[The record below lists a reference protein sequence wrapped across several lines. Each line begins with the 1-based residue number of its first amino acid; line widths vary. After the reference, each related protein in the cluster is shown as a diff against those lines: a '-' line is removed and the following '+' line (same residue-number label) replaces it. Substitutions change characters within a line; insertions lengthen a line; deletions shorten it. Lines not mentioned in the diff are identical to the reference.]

1 MQCAGIAKTQAYRVG
16 RPGQARASR
25 SGASNNQARSL
36 TWGCC
41 QRSRK
46 SVSWGGMRLAAA
58 LRCRSDSPRRRPY
71 TLRIHTQQA
80 GANDDPCIDAFRRRR
95 GRHLDDLL
103 PGPGRRFSGGGG
115 SKIDTEGSVLG
126 QLILQRLENGGI
138 DVENRLQLGT
148 TSIVREAL
156 TAGEI
161 DLYPEYT
168 GNGAF
173 FFDMADS
180 PVWKD
185 AEQAYQTV
193 KAEDRERNGLVW
205 LTPAEAN
212 NTWAIS
218 VRGEVAREHDLASL
232 EDLANYLDEGGDV
245 KLAASAEFVES
256 PQALP
261 AFQKAYGFDLSDDQ
275 LLVLS
280 GGNTAATMRAAAQQ
294 TSGVNAAMTYGTDG
308 GLKALDLV
316 VMDDT
321 LGVQP
326 VYQPTPVVRESV
338 LQAHPEIETLLAPVF
353 EALDRDTLQRL
364 NGDVAVDGL
373 DPARWRP
380 TSSTAWI
387 AEVGRAQG
395 CGAAKHCP
403 GQFVPGH
410 PGRLAGARCSE
421 CGA

>member
-1 MQCAGIAKTQAYRVG
+1 MQPA
-16 RPGQARASR
+16 
-25 SGASNNQARSL
+25 L
-36 TWGCC
+36 T
-41 QRSRK
+41 
-46 SVSWGGMRLAAA
+46 RLAAIA
-58 LRCRSDSPRRRPY
+58 AG
-71 TLRIHTQQA
+71 TLMTLGAAQA
-80 GANDDPCIDAFRRRR
+80 QDAA
-95 GRHLDDLL
+95 GE
-103 PGPGRRFSGGGG
+103 PVVIA

-126 QLILQRLENGGI
+126 QLILQRLEAGGI
-138 DVENRLQLGT
+138 AVEDRLQLGA
-148 TSIVREAL
+148 TSIVRRAL
-156 TAGEI
+156 TTGEI

-185 AEQAYQTV
+185 AEQAYETV
-193 KAEDRERNGLVW
+193 RQKDREANDLVW

-218 VRGEVAREHDLASL
+218 VRGDLARAHELASL
-232 EDLANYLDEGGDV
+232 EDLAGYLDDGGEF

-261 AFQKAYGFDLSDDQ
+261 AFQDAYGFELSEDE

-308 GLKALDLV
+308 GLKALDLHV
-316 VMDDT
+316 LDDT

-326 VYQPTPVVRESV
+326 VYQPAPVIRAEV
-338 LQAHPEIETLLAPVF
+338 LEAHPEIETLLAPVF

-364 NGDVAVDGL
+364 NGDVAVNGL
-373 DPARWRP
+373 DPAK
-380 TSSTAWI
+380 
-387 AEVGRAQG
+387 V
-395 CGAAKHCP
+395 
-403 GQFVPGH
+403 
-410 PGRLAGARCSE
+410 AGDFLDTLDE
-421 CGA
+421 

>member
-1 MQCAGIAKTQAYRVG
+1 MNPV
-16 RPGQARASR
+16 
-25 SGASNNQARSL
+25 L
-36 TWGCC
+36 T
-41 QRSRK
+41 
-46 SVSWGGMRLAAA
+46 RLAAA
-58 LRCRSDSPRRRPY
+58 AAGTLMAFSAAQADDSPVVV
-71 TLRIHTQQA
+71 A
-80 GANDDPCIDAFRRRR
+80 
-95 GRHLDDLL
+95 
-103 PGPGRRFSGGGG
+103 

-126 QLILQRLENGGI
+126 QLILQRLESGGI

-173 FFDMADS
+173 FFDMADR

-218 VRGEVAREHDLASL
+218 VRGDVAREHDLVSL
-232 EDLANYLDEGGDV
+232 EDLADYLDEGGDF

-261 AFQKAYGFDLSDDQ
+261 AFQEAYGFDLSEDQ

-338 LQAHPEIETLLAPVF
+338 LDAHPEIETLLAPVF

-364 NGDVAVDGL
+364 NGDVAVKGL
-373 DPARWRP
+373 DPAQVASDFLNSLHDDP
-380 TSSTAWI
+380 DN
-387 AEVGRAQG
+387 
-395 CGAAKHCP
+395 
-403 GQFVPGH
+403 
-410 PGRLAGARCSE
+410 
-421 CGA
+421 

>member
-1 MQCAGIAKTQAYRVG
+1 MNPV
-16 RPGQARASR
+16 
-25 SGASNNQARSL
+25 L
-36 TWGCC
+36 T
-41 QRSRK
+41 
-46 SVSWGGMRLAAA
+46 RLAAA
-58 LRCRSDSPRRRPY
+58 AAGTLMAFSAAQADDSPVVV
-71 TLRIHTQQA
+71 A
-80 GANDDPCIDAFRRRR
+80 
-95 GRHLDDLL
+95 
-103 PGPGRRFSGGGG
+103 

-126 QLILQRLENGGI
+126 QLILQRLESGGI

-173 FFDMADS
+173 FFDMADR

-218 VRGEVAREHDLASL
+218 VRGDVAREHDLASL
-232 EDLANYLDEGGDV
+232 EDLADYLDEGGDF

-261 AFQKAYGFDLSDDQ
+261 AFQEAYGFDLSEDQ

-338 LQAHPEIETLLAPVF
+338 LDAHPEIETLLAPVF

-364 NGDVAVDGL
+364 NGDVAVKGL
-373 DPARWRP
+373 DPAQVASDFLDSLHDDP
-380 TSSTAWI
+380 DN
-387 AEVGRAQG
+387 
-395 CGAAKHCP
+395 
-403 GQFVPGH
+403 
-410 PGRLAGARCSE
+410 
-421 CGA
+421 

>member
-1 MQCAGIAKTQAYRVG
+1 MQPA
-16 RPGQARASR
+16 
-25 SGASNNQARSL
+25 L
-36 TWGCC
+36 T
-41 QRSRK
+41 
-46 SVSWGGMRLAAA
+46 RLAAIA
-58 LRCRSDSPRRRPY
+58 AG
-71 TLRIHTQQA
+71 TLMTLGAAQA
-80 GANDDPCIDAFRRRR
+80 QDAA
-95 GRHLDDLL
+95 GE
-103 PGPGRRFSGGGG
+103 PVVIA

-126 QLILQRLENGGI
+126 QLILQRLEAGGI
-138 DVENRLQLGT
+138 AVEDRLQLGA
-148 TSIVREAL
+148 TSIVRTAL
-156 TAGEI
+156 TTGEI

-185 AEQAYQTV
+185 AEQAYETV
-193 KAEDRERNGLVW
+193 RQKDREANDLVW

-218 VRGEVAREHDLASL
+218 VRGDLARAHELASL
-232 EDLANYLDEGGDV
+232 EDLAGYLDDGGEF

-261 AFQKAYGFDLSDDQ
+261 AFQDAYGFELSEDE

-308 GLKALDLV
+308 GLKALDLHV
-316 VMDDT
+316 LDDT

-326 VYQPTPVVRESV
+326 VYQPAPVVRAEV
-338 LQAHPEIETLLAPVF
+338 LEMHPEIETLLALVF

-364 NGDVAVDGL
+364 NGDVAVNGR
-373 DPARWRP
+373 DPAK
-380 TSSTAWI
+380 
-387 AEVGRAQG
+387 V
-395 CGAAKHCP
+395 
-403 GQFVPGH
+403 
-410 PGRLAGARCSE
+410 AGDFLDTLDE
-421 CGA
+421 

>member
-1 MQCAGIAKTQAYRVG
+1 MKPA
-16 RPGQARASR
+16 
-25 SGASNNQARSL
+25 L
-36 TWGCC
+36 T
-41 QRSRK
+41 
-46 SVSWGGMRLAAA
+46 RLAAVA
-58 LRCRSDSPRRRPY
+58 AGTLMSLATAQAQDS
-71 TLRIHTQQA
+71 
-80 GANDDPCIDAFRRRR
+80 GAPVVVA
-95 GRHLDDLL
+95 
-103 PGPGRRFSGGGG
+103 

-126 QLILQRLENGGI
+126 QLVLQRLEAGGI
-138 DVENRLQLGT
+138 EVENRLQLGA
-148 TSIVREAL
+148 TSIVRGAL

-185 AEQAYQTV
+185 AEQAYDTV
-193 KAEDRERNGLVW
+193 KQKDLEHNDLVW

-218 VRGEVAREHDLASL
+218 VRGELAREHGLTSL
-232 EDLANYLDEGGDV
+232 EDLAGYLNEGGDF

-261 AFQKAYGFDLSDDQ
+261 AFQQAYGFELSDDE

-326 VYQPTPVVRESV
+326 VYQPAPVVRASV
-338 LQAHPEIETLLAPVF
+338 LEAHPEIETLLAPVF

-364 NGDVAVDGL
+364 NGDVAVNGL
-373 DPARWRP
+373 DPAKVASDFLD
-380 TSSTAWI
+380 TLD
-387 AEVGRAQG
+387 E
-395 CGAAKHCP
+395 
-403 GQFVPGH
+403 
-410 PGRLAGARCSE
+410 
-421 CGA
+421 

>member
-1 MQCAGIAKTQAYRVG
+1 MAFSAAQAD
-16 RPGQARASR
+16 
-25 SGASNNQARSL
+25 
-36 TWGCC
+36 
-41 QRSRK
+41 
-46 SVSWGGMRLAAA
+46 
-58 LRCRSDSPRRRPY
+58 DSPVVV
-71 TLRIHTQQA
+71 A
-80 GANDDPCIDAFRRRR
+80 
-95 GRHLDDLL
+95 
-103 PGPGRRFSGGGG
+103 

-126 QLILQRLENGGI
+126 QLILQRLESGGI

-173 FFDMADS
+173 FFDMADR

-218 VRGEVAREHDLASL
+218 VRGDVAREHDLASL
-232 EDLANYLDEGGDV
+232 EDLADYLDEGGDF

-261 AFQKAYGFDLSDDQ
+261 AFQEAYGFDLSEDQ

-338 LQAHPEIETLLAPVF
+338 LDAHPEIETLLAPVF

-364 NGDVAVDGL
+364 NGDVAVKGL
-373 DPARWRP
+373 DPAQVASDFLDSLHDDP
-380 TSSTAWI
+380 DN
-387 AEVGRAQG
+387 
-395 CGAAKHCP
+395 
-403 GQFVPGH
+403 
-410 PGRLAGARCSE
+410 
-421 CGA
+421 

>member
-1 MQCAGIAKTQAYRVG
+1 MKPV
-16 RPGQARASR
+16 
-25 SGASNNQARSL
+25 L
-36 TWGCC
+36 T
-41 QRSRK
+41 
-46 SVSWGGMRLAAA
+46 RLAAVA
-58 LRCRSDSPRRRPY
+58 AG
-71 TLRIHTQQA
+71 TLMTLAAAQA
-80 GANDDPCIDAFRRRR
+80 QEPVVVA
-95 GRHLDDLL
+95 
-103 PGPGRRFSGGGG
+103 

-126 QLILQRLENGGI
+126 QLILQRLEAGGI
-138 DVENRLQLGT
+138 EVENRLQLGG
-148 TSIVREAL
+148 TSIVRGAL

-185 AEQAYQTV
+185 AEQAYETV
-193 KAEDRERNGLVW
+193 SQKDREQNGLVW
-205 LTPAEAN
+205 LTPADAN

-218 VRGEVAREHDLASL
+218 VRGELAREHDLQSL
-232 EDLANYLDEGGDV
+232 EDLASYLGDGGEF

-261 AFQKAYGFDLSDDQ
+261 AFQEAYGFALSEPQ

-326 VYQPTPVVRESV
+326 VYQPAPVVRQAV
-338 LQAHPEIETLLAPVF
+338 LEAHPAIETLLAPVF
-353 EALDRDTLQRL
+353 AALDRETLQRL
-364 NGDVAVDGL
+364 NGDVAVNGR
-373 DPARWRP
+373 DPAR
-380 TSSTAWI
+380 
-387 AEVGRAQG
+387 V
-395 CGAAKHCP
+395 AAD
-403 GQFVPGH
+403 F
-410 PGRLAGARCSE
+410 LATLDE
-421 CGA
+421 

>member
-1 MQCAGIAKTQAYRVG
+1 MKPV
-16 RPGQARASR
+16 
-25 SGASNNQARSL
+25 L
-36 TWGCC
+36 T
-41 QRSRK
+41 
-46 SVSWGGMRLAAA
+46 RLAAVA
-58 LRCRSDSPRRRPY
+58 AGTLMTLAAAQAQDS
-71 TLRIHTQQA
+71 
-80 GANDDPCIDAFRRRR
+80 GDPVVVA
-95 GRHLDDLL
+95 
-103 PGPGRRFSGGGG
+103 

-126 QLILQRLENGGI
+126 QLILQRLEAGGI
-138 DVENRLQLGT
+138 EVENRLQLGG
-148 TSIVREAL
+148 TSIVRGAL

-185 AEQAYQTV
+185 AEQAYETV
-193 KAEDRERNGLVW
+193 KQKDREQNGLVW
-205 LTPAEAN
+205 LTPADAN

-218 VRGEVAREHDLASL
+218 VRGELAREHGLESL
-232 EDLANYLDEGGDV
+232 EDLADYLDEGGEF

-261 AFQKAYGFDLSDDQ
+261 AFQEAYGFALSEEQ

-316 VMDDT
+316 VMDDS

-326 VYQPTPVVRESV
+326 VYQPAPVVRQAV
-338 LQAHPEIETLLAPVF
+338 LEAHPTIESLLAPVF
-353 EALDRDTLQRL
+353 AALDRDTLQRL
-364 NGDVAVDGL
+364 NGDVAVNGR
-373 DPARWRP
+373 DPAR
-380 TSSTAWI
+380 
-387 AEVGRAQG
+387 V
-395 CGAAKHCP
+395 AAD
-403 GQFVPGH
+403 F
-410 PGRLAGARCSE
+410 LDTLDE
-421 CGA
+421 